1 MSDETPDSASLEQ
14 MCVLI
19 RYLENDIIKEKLLAI
34 VDTTGKQTRKDISD
48 KIFEILKT
56 NNLDPKLCIGFGFDG
71 ASALSGK
78 NTGAATLLSENCPN
92 SLYLHC
98 ASHCLNL
105 VLCRISKISH
115 IRNCFGSFSN
125 YYLFS

>member
-34 VDTTGKQTRKDISD
+34 VDTTGKQTGKDISD

-56 NNLDPKLCIGFGFDG
+56 NNYCVLVSDL
-71 ASALSGK
+71 
-78 NTGAATLLSENCPN
+78 TGQ
-92 SLYLHC
+92 
-98 ASHCLNL
+98 
-105 VLCRISKISH
+105 VL
-115 IRNCFGSFSN
+115 
-125 YYLFS
+125 